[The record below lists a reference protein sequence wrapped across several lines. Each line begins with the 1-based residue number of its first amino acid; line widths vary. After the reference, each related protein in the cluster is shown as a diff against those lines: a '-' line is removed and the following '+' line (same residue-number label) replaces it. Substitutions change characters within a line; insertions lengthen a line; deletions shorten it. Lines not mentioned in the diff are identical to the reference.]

1 MKIEMNIIIAI
12 MLTFCLTASVF
23 MAIPIQSQ
31 STKTYNP
38 LADINE
44 DGKVSLQDLVLLA
57 DAYGTSGTPVNITAL
72 QTEIDTLN
80 ATVTELQNNNTDL
93 ENRVSAL
100 EAMYGLPIVNIAGLI
115 GYWRFNQG
123 FGNIASDSSG
133 NNNIGTL
140 VNGPTWV
147 DGIYGKALSF
157 NGVNE
162 YVDVPQCPSLN
173 IANRVS
179 VTAWIYLNAMPSFAY
194 TVLSRWYDGTNPDRG
209 IVLQVFPGSLL
220 FGVIDSSN
228 IFSAPY
234 SFEIN
239 KWYCVAATWDG
250 SISRVYVNG
259 LEIGN
264 MSTTGSFTNQNE
276 DLSIGCDLNPFQAF
290 FDGTIDNVMLY
301 NRALSAGEVMT
312 QYLTPPP

>member
-57 DAYGTSGTPVNITAL
+57 DAYGTSGTP
-72 QTEIDTLN
+72 
-80 ATVTELQNNNTDL
+80 
-93 ENRVSAL
+93 
-100 EAMYGLPIVNIAGLI
+100 VNIAGLI